1 VAHPSNPVPRI
12 EDQKPCAAS
21 RAEQEH
27 PVLLQVLFSYYSY
40 ANHFRYSIDVIP
52 AGVWNAAFNKEGFV
66 LMNYHLFITKQYLC
80 LTFGNDE
87 Y

>member
-1 VAHPSNPVPRI
+1 MIQSRLAHPSNPVPRT

-40 ANHFRYSIDVIP
+40 TNHFRYSINVIP
-52 AGVWNAAFNKEGFV
+52 AGVRNTAFNKKRFILMTYYFFV
-66 LMNYHLFITKQYLC
+66 T
-80 LTFGNDE
+80 
-87 Y
+87 